1 MLMAPLYLLRLFIL
15 RTISIG
21 AMLGL
26 CLASHEA
33 RDVGGMELF
42 HGHINRLECGIGYGG
57 ISFSKK

>member
-1 MLMAPLYLLRLFIL
+1 
-15 RTISIG
+15 
-21 AMLGL
+21 MLGL